1 MSVSA
6 SHLELM
12 GGGEKQEELDIPPA
26 QTNSQVEG
34 ANLIHLSNTDPAE
47 AQVTK
52 DDLDFNDEIPF

>member
-12 GGGEKQEELDIPPA
+12 GGGERQEELDVSNA
-26 QTNSQVEG
+26 QTNAQVEG

-52 DDLDFNDEIPF
+52 DNLDFDDEIPF